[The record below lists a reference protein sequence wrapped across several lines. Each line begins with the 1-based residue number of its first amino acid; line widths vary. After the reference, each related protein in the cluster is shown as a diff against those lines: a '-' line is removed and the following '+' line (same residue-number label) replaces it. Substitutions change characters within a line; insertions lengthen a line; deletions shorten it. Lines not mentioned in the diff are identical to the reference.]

1 VKASPS
7 SAFTSLHP
15 FSPLYP
21 TPSVK
26 AFRGEAFTL
35 VTLQFKPLRHKGEE
49 VKAKIE
55 KQWMRA

>member
-1 VKASPS
+1 
-7 SAFTSLHP
+7 
-15 FSPLYP
+15 
-21 TPSVK
+21 VK